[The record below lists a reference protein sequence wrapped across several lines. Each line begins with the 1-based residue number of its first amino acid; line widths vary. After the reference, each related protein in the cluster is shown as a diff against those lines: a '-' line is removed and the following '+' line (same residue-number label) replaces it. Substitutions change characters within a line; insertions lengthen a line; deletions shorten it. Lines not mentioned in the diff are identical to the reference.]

1 MNKQHYLAARE
12 VISILQSQKFIAY
25 FNGGWVRDL
34 LMRHPSNDIDI
45 VTNAPISVTQKLFAK
60 TIPVGINFGILIVV
74 HKGHQF
80 EIATFRKESDYRD
93 GRRPSY
99 VTTATPEEDAKRRDF
114 TINGMFYDPIA
125 NLLYDYVNGQKDI
138 KKKIIRA
145 IGNPDLR
152 FREDRLRMIRAVR
165 YAVRFHFTIEAKTV
179 EAIIQESC
187 DLFPSVSIERIWNE
201 LQKMSSLR
209 NFHQALILLYELG
222 LLIVI
227 FPDLKD
233 TTLETI
239 QHNLQDLPKFPKE
252 TPLIIKILELFPKYS
267 LDQKLALC
275 TYMKAS
281 KQDKA
286 LAIFW
291 HKFKRILTVL
301 PIKKTDWQPLV
312 EFYAHPQAN
321 LFLQIM
327 KKKLT
332 NICLLYTSPSPR
344 D

>member
-1 MNKQHYLAARE
+1 M
-12 VISILQSQKFIAY
+12 
-25 FNGGWVRDL
+25 
-34 LMRHPSNDIDI
+34 
-45 VTNAPISVTQKLFAK
+45 
-60 TIPVGINFGILIVV
+60 
-74 HKGHQF
+74 
-80 EIATFRKESDYRD
+80 
-93 GRRPSY
+93 
-99 VTTATPEEDAKRRDF
+99 
-114 TINGMFYDPIA
+114 
-125 NLLYDYVNGQKDI
+125 
-138 KKKIIRA
+138 
-145 IGNPDLR
+145 R

-332 NICLLYTSPSPR
+332 NIDQNIFEKQHLSLIHI
-344 D
+344 